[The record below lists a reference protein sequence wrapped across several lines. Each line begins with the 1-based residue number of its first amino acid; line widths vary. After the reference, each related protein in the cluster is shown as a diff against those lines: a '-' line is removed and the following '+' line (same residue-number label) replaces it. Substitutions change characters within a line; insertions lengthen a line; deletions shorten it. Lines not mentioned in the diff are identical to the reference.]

1 MPKYIKLFEEKTT
14 DILMAELED
23 LERLREIGLVDDQEY
38 AEQTSSIRRQLN
50 IQAKSILNTKSQHK
64 VYSNEWFEDLRTK
77 PEFRWLIDV
86 FDSPEYA
93 ALVEKG
99 VVLSSSFTQ
108 LLNRTLVFSKSFD
121 RNPKADFALGFF
133 ASTNVVRRIVPKTGY
148 RDLDMVMKRFERLS
162 ETQFFK
168 TAMRWAS
175 DNVDFSDRSFP
186 TKRASASAKR
196 AIDDQTILMNLI
208 TKLVQED
215 MTKISAS
222 ESQKTIESLYHTMG
236 GLNDAALRK
245 NSIKNL
251 TNYFENG
258 SCKIVFTGN
267 QTYTQDMITVLSK
280 PGISISHDR
289 SGQYQFGGQ
298 ITNLD
303 NFNFLPVSDPKVR
316 SISISPDKNQS
327 REIGFESLEVVLDK
341 LSSVG
346 IMLASYVSVYGGGRA
361 IFADENERI
370 KRISNRHGI
379 DYLNADTRVT

>member
-1 MPKYIKLFEEKTT
+1 MTKYIKLFEEKTT
-14 DILMAELED
+14 DLLMAELED
-23 LERLREIGLVDDQEY
+23 LERLREIGLVDDHEY
-38 AEQTSSIRRQLN
+38 AEQKSSINRQLN
-50 IQAKSILNTKSQHK
+50 LQAKSVLKTNSQHK

-77 PEFRWLIDV
+77 PEFGWLINV

-108 LLNRTLVFSKSFD
+108 LLNRTLVFSKSVD
-121 RNPKADFALGFF
+121 RNPAADFALGFF
-133 ASTNVVRRIVPKTGY
+133 ASINVVRRIFPKTGY
-148 RDLDMVMKRFERLS
+148 RDMDMVMKRFEGLS

-168 TAMRWAS
+168 TAMQWAS
-175 DNVDFSDRSFP
+175 DTVDFSDRSFP
-186 TKRASASAKR
+186 TKRASASAKKT
-196 AIDDQTILMNLI
+196 IDDQTILMNLI

-222 ESQKTIESLYHTMG
+222 ESQKTIKSLYYTMG
-236 GLNDAALRK
+236 GPNDAALRK

-258 SCKIVFTGN
+258 SCKIVFDGD
-267 QTYTQDMITVLSK
+267 QPYTQDMITVLSK
-280 PGISISHDR
+280 PGISVSHDR
-289 SGQYQFGGQ
+289 SGRYQFRGQ

-303 NFNFLPVSDPKVR
+303 NFNFLPVSDPKVY
-316 SISISPDKNQS
+316 SISISPDQNQS

-346 IMLASYVSVYGGGRA
+346 IMLASYVSVHNGNKA
-361 IFADENERI
+361 ISADEHERTE
-370 KRISNRHGI
+370 RISNRHGI
-379 DYLNADTRVT
+379 DYSYAARFR